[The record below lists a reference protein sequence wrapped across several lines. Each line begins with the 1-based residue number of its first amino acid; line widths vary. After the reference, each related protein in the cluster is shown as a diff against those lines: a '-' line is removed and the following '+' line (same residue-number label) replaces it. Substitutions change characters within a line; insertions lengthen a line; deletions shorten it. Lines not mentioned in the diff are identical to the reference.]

1 MINLYILLTD
11 YLYKAMYFIKYGEF
25 VQVVV
30 NSYTLANN
38 LFDHSVCV
46 RMSRFTMCLCRLHL
60 TL

>member
-1 MINLYILLTD
+1 MINLYIILTD

-30 NSYTLANN
+30 NAYTLANN